1 MALRDC
7 VRPLWVLVQMVVV
20 LEIYIYAFHFEGA
33 EEPKTVE
40 VEPEC
45 PVEPTPS
52 TAVADVHTA
61 EVEEKAI
68 IPVEPIEEKPVV
80 VDDSKAIVPVEKPA
94 ETVEEKPSEGSVN
107 RDAVLARVSTEKKDA
122 LIRAWEESE
131 KSKAENKNMCFDSAR
146 KSLYSLGLMIT
157 SAVIKNVSNF
167 GNFALG
173 EYCGLKCLFYFPEP
187 AETVEEKPSEG
198 SVNRDAVLARVSTE
212 KKDALIRAWEESEKS
227 KAENKAQQKLSSIVA
242 WENSKKA
249 DIEADVKKI
258 EEALDKKK
266 AKYVEKMK
274 NKIALLHKT
283 AEEKRANTEAKL
295 GEDLLKAEETAA
307 KCRATGAVPK
317 KGWFSS

>member
-1 MALRDC
+1 MA
-7 VRPLWVLVQMVVV
+7 
-20 LEIYIYAFHFEGA
+20 A

-45 PVEPTPS
+45 PVEPTPP
-52 TAVADVHTA
+52 TAVADVPAA
-61 EVEEKAI
+61 ELEEKAI

-131 KSKAENKNMCFDSAR
+131 KSKAENK
-146 KSLYSLGLMIT
+146 
-157 SAVIKNVSNF
+157 
-167 GNFALG
+167 
-173 EYCGLKCLFYFPEP
+173 
-187 AETVEEKPSEG
+187 
-198 SVNRDAVLARVSTE
+198 
-212 KKDALIRAWEESEKS
+212 
-227 KAENKAQQKLSSIVA
+227 AQQKLSSIVA

-249 DIEADVKKI
+249 DIEADLKKI

-295 GEDLLKAEETAA
+295 GEDLLKAEETSGL
-307 KCRATGAVPK
+307 RAELLEPSKRKEWCFKPEKYFEIPERTGS
-317 KGWFSS
+317 KGETRGVNGSVETEHTSYLVLLV

>member
-1 MALRDC
+1 MA
-7 VRPLWVLVQMVVV
+7 
-20 LEIYIYAFHFEGA
+20 A

-45 PVEPTPS
+45 PVEPTPP
-52 TAVADVHTA
+52 TAVADVPAA
-61 EVEEKAI
+61 ELEEKAI

-94 ETVEEKPSEGSVN
+94 ETVEEKPSEGSVIHKCCS
-107 RDAVLARVSTEKKDA
+107 ARVSTRRKTHLISGGKKV
-122 LIRAWEESE
+122 E
-131 KSKAENKNMCFDSAR
+131 KSKAR
-146 KSLYSLGLMIT
+146 
-157 SAVIKNVSNF
+157 
-167 GNFALG
+167 
-173 EYCGLKCLFYFPEP
+173 
-187 AETVEEKPSEG
+187 
-198 SVNRDAVLARVSTE
+198 
-212 KKDALIRAWEESEKS
+212 
-227 KAENKAQQKLSSIVA
+227 NKAQQKLSSIVA

-249 DIEADVKKI
+249 DIEADLKKI
-258 EEALDKKK
+258 EALDKKK